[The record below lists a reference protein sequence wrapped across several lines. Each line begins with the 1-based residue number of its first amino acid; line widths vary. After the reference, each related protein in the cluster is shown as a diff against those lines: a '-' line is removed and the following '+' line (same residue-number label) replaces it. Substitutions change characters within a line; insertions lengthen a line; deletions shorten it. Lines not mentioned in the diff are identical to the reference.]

1 MNTKD
6 EMDRNKSL
14 FDEVLKAG
22 LYVSKENEKLIQN
35 NIELDRII
43 ETQNLEIDRL
53 HDVIGKL
60 AESNN
65 ERQKEL
71 DELSNKVHTFEK
83 TLGI

>member
-1 MNTKD
+1 MNAKD
-6 EMDRNKSL
+6 EA
-14 FDEVLKAG
+14 EQAVA
-22 LYVSKENEKLIQN
+22 Y
-35 NIELDRII
+35 II
-43 ETQNLEIDRL
+43 EKNKELERIVEQQKLELDRL